1 MKGNSFFYE
10 LFRYNTPSKKKRS
23 VSVKKRVVMFL
34 ALASIAIIIFAQGPN
49 PLTQAVKRA
58 ALAITPTE
66 AGWTAP
72 VNVSNTGTR
81 SQMPFGA
88 VDGQGIA
95 YVVWT
100 EFPGDSDIG
109 DRDIAFTTNRTG
121 SWEAA
126 SRVTPIAYT
135 AIDDVGFPDIAVTAE
150 GLLHFAYHDG
160 NFAAGVMTIFYRP
173 YSNGTW
179 RPWEDLT
186 VPGGS
191 CSYVSLAVSPTDNYL
206 YAVNMMDKEVQFDLV
221 LRWRNPATGAWTGD
235 ILPMTP
241 TAKYMPDIFIDSA
254 GTAHLVYISRF
265 LGDSSVWYAKSTT
278 PRNINSWTAP
288 VQLAAGTGF
297 NWNNPRVVAD
307 DNGDA
312 YVVWQDRGSGNGE
325 ILLRKTVSGVW
336 QAAQNISQTSDL
348 SETAQIAVN
357 PETKEMYVA
366 WQENV
371 GGTNWEVYMKQYEE
385 ETPGGQKKW
394 SDIINFSNTSL
405 HSGEPSLVMQ
415 SNGDVHF
422 FFMDTPG
429 SNREVMYSYKQKEI
443 EIPPSVTVTSPNGG
457 ESWQANSTHDI
468 TWTSQGTV
476 GDVRIELSTDGG
488 ITYSDIASS
497 TPNDGSYSWP
507 IPYLSPTG
515 SNCFV
520 RISEASD
527 GTPSDTSDSPFTV
540 APPPKPKAPLN
551 PALDTRLDT
560 TETKKTNKLTWQ
572 ANSENAAIPLKNYRV
587 YRKRSGQADSAFA
600 LLASVSPATLQY
612 EDSNLEILQKY
623 VYRLTTLATNNDESD
638 PSTSVAET
646 KKFEFPPLNP
656 AVQTAMNRIL
666 FYQEKHVTVTFE
678 KNTLND
684 EAEVSG
690 YELYRR
696 KAGESESEFTVIA
709 TLSSSTLSYK
719 YIIKPPESLT
729 QKYDYALKTTFADG
743 RKSRFSAVATEQ

>member
-1 MKGNSFFYE
+1 
-10 LFRYNTPSKKKRS
+10 
-23 VSVKKRVVMFL
+23 
-34 ALASIAIIIFAQGPN
+34 
-49 PLTQAVKRA
+49 
-58 ALAITPTE
+58 
-66 AGWTAP
+66 
-72 VNVSNTGTR
+72 
-81 SQMPFGA
+81 
-88 VDGQGIA
+88 
-95 YVVWT
+95 
-100 EFPGDSDIG
+100 
-109 DRDIAFTTNRTG
+109 
-121 SWEAA
+121 
-126 SRVTPIAYT
+126 
-135 AIDDVGFPDIAVTAE
+135 
-150 GLLHFAYHDG
+150 
-160 NFAAGVMTIFYRP
+160 
-173 YSNGTW
+173 
-179 RPWEDLT
+179 
-186 VPGGS
+186 
-191 CSYVSLAVSPTDNYL
+191 
-206 YAVNMMDKEVQFDLV
+206 
-221 LRWRNPATGAWTGD
+221 
-235 ILPMTP
+235 
-241 TAKYMPDIFIDSA
+241 
-254 GTAHLVYISRF
+254 
-265 LGDSSVWYAKSTT
+265 
-278 PRNINSWTAP
+278 
-288 VQLAAGTGF
+288 
-297 NWNNPRVVAD
+297 
-307 DNGDA
+307 
-312 YVVWQDRGSGNGE
+312 
-325 ILLRKTVSGVW
+325 
-336 QAAQNISQTSDL
+336 
-348 SETAQIAVN
+348 
-357 PETKEMYVA
+357 
-366 WQENV
+366 
-371 GGTNWEVYMKQYEE
+371 
-385 ETPGGQKKW
+385 
-394 SDIINFSNTSL
+394 
-405 HSGEPSLVMQ
+405 
-415 SNGDVHF
+415 
-422 FFMDTPG
+422 
-429 SNREVMYSYKQKEI
+429 
-443 EIPPSVTVTSPNGG
+443 VTVTSPNGG

-507 IPYLSPTG
+507 IPYLSLTG